1 MIKSS
6 GLEPEASLEI
16 AQLPGMLG
24 RGGGEGGGSVPPR
37 GPGFSPQIKVAH
49 LPNSECRSLSP
60 PMFYTERRPSKGP
73 GTPVLSDQTLLQKR
87 GASSAQRPSCPSEGG
102 KPRAFP

>member
-24 RGGGEGGGSVPPR
+24 RGGGEGGLCSASGTRFFP
-37 GPGFSPQIKVAH
+37 A
-49 LPNSECRSLSP
+49 N
-60 PMFYTERRPSKGP
+60 KG
-73 GTPVLSDQTLLQKR
+73 
-87 GASSAQRPSCPSEGG
+87 GALTQ
-102 KPRAFP
+102 F

>member
-24 RGGGEGGGSVPPR
+24 RGGAGGALFRLGDPVFPR
-37 GPGFSPQIKVAH
+37 K
-49 LPNSECRSLSP
+49 
-60 PMFYTERRPSKGP
+60 
-73 GTPVLSDQTLLQKR
+73 
-87 GASSAQRPSCPSEGG
+87 
-102 KPRAFP
+102 

>member
-24 RGGGEGGGSVPPR
+24 RGGGRGGALFRLGDPVFPR
-37 GPGFSPQIKVAH
+37 K
-49 LPNSECRSLSP
+49 
-60 PMFYTERRPSKGP
+60 
-73 GTPVLSDQTLLQKR
+73 
-87 GASSAQRPSCPSEGG
+87 
-102 KPRAFP
+102 